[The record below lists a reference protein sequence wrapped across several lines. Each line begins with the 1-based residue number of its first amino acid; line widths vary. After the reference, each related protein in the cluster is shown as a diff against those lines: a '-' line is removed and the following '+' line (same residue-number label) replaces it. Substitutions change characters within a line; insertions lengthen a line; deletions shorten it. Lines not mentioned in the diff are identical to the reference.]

1 MYNTLPFLGLMPA
14 HVLIGL
20 AMLFFILAKAT
31 PGLKKLPALP
41 IFLAVLAV
49 AFFLETQGSGSHEI
63 FFGMMVVDSFSR
75 LYDQIYYIVSAI
87 FVLMMAYSYELDRD
101 NDWENF
107 ALMSCL
113 LLGMMFMSTAG
124 NLLMA
129 VIAIELASLPSYL
142 LVGLNRKNAASK
154 EASLKYVLFGS
165 FATGVMLYGMSLLFG
180 LTGALGF
187 SEIWN
192 GLGAESINQP
202 VFYVAIGMTLAGMVF
217 KVAAVPFHFWCPDA
231 YQAAPTPVTAFLSVA
246 PKVAG
251 LTLMIRFFGEILAVQ
266 GEALTSMLSVI
277 AMVTMT
283 LGNFAALKQT
293 DLKRL
298 LAYSSISHAGFLLI
312 GIAVLNEAG
321 RQAVFFYVPIYL
333 LMNLGAFMALMLL
346 SKDNNYELSSFK
358 GMIRTNPLV
367 VVGLA
372 MCVFS
377 LAGIPPFA
385 GFIGK
390 FYLFKVAI
398 EEGLY
403 LLVAVAGINSV
414 VGLYYYVNILKTM
427 VIDKQEQPANVAE
440 AKIPIVFVATCAVP
454 LVLFGIYWVPLLEW
468 AGKATL
474 FQ

>member
-1 MYNTLPFLGLMPA
+1 MPA
-14 HVLIGL
+14 HVLVGL
-20 AMLFFILAKAT
+20 AMLFFILAKAI
-31 PGLKKLPALP
+31 PGLKKLPPMP
-41 IFLAVLAV
+41 IFLLVLAG

-75 LYDQIYYIVSAI
+75 LYDQIFYIVSAI
-87 FVLMMAYSYELDRD
+87 FALMMSYSDELDRD

-113 LLGMMFMSTAG
+113 LLGMMFMTTAA

-142 LVGLNRKNAASK
+142 LVGLNRKHVASK
-154 EASLKYVLFGS
+154 EVSLKYVLFGS

-192 GLGAESINQP
+192 VLGTDAMNQP
-202 VFYVAIGMTLAGMVF
+202 VFYVAIGMTLAGMIF

-231 YQAAPTPVTAFLSVA
+231 YHAAPTPVTAFLSVA

-251 LTLMIRFFGEILAVQ
+251 IALMIRFFGEILAVQ
-266 GEALTSMLSVI
+266 GEALTWMLSVI
-277 AMVTMT
+277 AMATMT
-283 LGNFAALKQT
+283 IGNFAALKQT
-293 DLKRL
+293 NLKRL
-298 LAYSSISHAGFLLI
+298 LAYSSISHAGFLMI
-312 GIAVLNEAG
+312 GIVVLNEAG
-321 RQAVFFYVPIYL
+321 RQAVFFYIPIYL

-346 SKDNNYELSSFK
+346 SKDNDYELSSFK
-358 GMIRTNPLV
+358 GIVHSNPWIV
-367 VVGLA
+367 IGLA
-372 MCVFS
+372 MCIFS
-377 LAGIPPFA
+377 LAGLPPFA

-398 EEGLY
+398 EKGLY
-403 LLVAVAGINSV
+403 LLVAVAGLNSV
-414 VGLYYYVNILKTM
+414 VGLYYYVTILKTM
-427 VIDKQEQPANVAE
+427 IIDKEQQPGAVAT
-440 AKIPIVFVATCAVP
+440 AKVPMAFVAICAVP
-454 LVLFGIYWVPLLEW
+454 LVFFGLYWVPLLDW
-468 AGKATL
+468 ANRALL